1 MKRIILAIAFVFVAF
16 TSFSQTWVSDP
27 AHSRLGFSISHLTI
41 SNITGNFKQ
50 FEVTVVSSKAD
61 HSDATVE
68 VTAQVASINTDVEA
82 RDNHLK
88 SVDFFDVQQFPTL
101 KFKSTSLTKIKGNS
115 YKLTGNLTLHGI
127 TRPVNLDVVLNGT
140 VTNPMNKK
148 ETTGFSIKGILKR
161 SEFNIG
167 GKFPEAMVG
176 DEVTL
181 IASAE
186 LSPATK

>member
-88 SVDFFDVQQFPTL
+88 SADFFDVQQFPTL
-101 KFKSTSLTKIKGNS
+101 KFKSTSLTKIKGKS

-127 TRPVNLDVVLNGT
+127 TRPVTLDVVLNGT

>member
-88 SVDFFDVQQFPTL
+88 SADFFDVQQFPTL